1 MYVHS
6 GVATLCGLMA
16 DSLFEEKKA
25 LAGFEDKKGLMSCFK
40 KHSMFLEEKGKVESY
55 FQLLSKRVN
64 PSDPILGGIGME
76 RLQVA

>member
-1 MYVHS
+1 MYI
-6 GVATLCGLMA
+6 LGL
-16 DSLFEEKKA
+16 LRYVGLWPIRCLKRKKA